1 MRLDKGELVARGCG
15 EQGGDLE
22 GPAVS
27 ASSPLCGS
35 GIFFPHGTQGR
46 FVQFSQ
52 FDSPPGGGGRGM
64 DKKENPRYR
73 CYSKGEKPPPWARA
87 LFSPRLIGN
96 YNLGGF
102 CFSSRLL
109 GRRRRRR
116 FSPVPQSQLSSSLR
130 TPPGCSFS
138 SFFLLV
144 FLCCRRCLRRRRRRR
159 HCLRCPGPAAAA
171 ESFSS
176 GPSRVK

>member
-52 FDSPPGGGGRGM
+52 FDSPPGGGERGM

-87 LFSPRLIGN
+87 LFYPRLIGN

-109 GRRRRRR
+109 GRRRRR

-144 FLCCRRCLRRRRRRR
+144 FLCCRRCLRRLRRRR

>member
-64 DKKENPRYR
+64 DKKENPATVVTL
-73 CYSKGEKPPPWARA
+73 KEK
-87 LFSPRLIGN
+87 
-96 YNLGGF
+96 
-102 CFSSRLL
+102 
-109 GRRRRRR
+109 
-116 FSPVPQSQLSSSLR
+116 SL
-130 TPPGCSFS
+130 PPGLALSFS
-138 SFFLLV
+138 LD
-144 FLCCRRCLRRRRRRR
+144 
-159 HCLRCPGPAAAA
+159 
-171 ESFSS
+171 
-176 GPSRVK
+176 

>member
-52 FDSPPGGGGRGM
+52 FDSPPGGRGKG
-64 DKKENPRYR
+64 DGQKGKPRYR
-73 CYSKGEKPPPWARA
+73 SYSKGEKPPPWARA
-87 LFSPRLIGN
+87 LFFPRLIGN

-102 CFSSRLL
+102 CFSSRLM

-130 TPPGCSFS
+130 TPPGCFF
-138 SFFLLV
+138 FFLLPPRLPLLSPLPPPPPPPPPLPPV
-144 FLCCRRCLRRRRRRR
+144 PR
-159 HCLRCPGPAAAA
+159 
-171 ESFSS
+171 
-176 GPSRVK
+176 SRSRG